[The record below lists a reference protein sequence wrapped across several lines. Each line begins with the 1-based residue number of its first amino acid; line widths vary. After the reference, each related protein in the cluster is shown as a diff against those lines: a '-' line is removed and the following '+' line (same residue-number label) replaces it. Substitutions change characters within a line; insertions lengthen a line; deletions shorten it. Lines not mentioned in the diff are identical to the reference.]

1 MHNQARER
9 AAFEEMQ
16 VLHKQLKLIQKPEL
30 LKKALLESGSN
41 RQCHFIWQFSRL
53 QLIPCASA
61 IIQSISYQ

>member
-30 LKKALLESGSN
+30 LKKVLLESGN
-41 RQCHFIWQFSRL
+41 NCQCHFI
-53 QLIPCASA
+53 
-61 IIQSISYQ
+61 